1 MSAFPPNAD
10 LGNPLRA
17 MPSVLSIRDLQ
28 RRWRRVA
35 LEMQLGLDDLEQLLR
50 LDPLAVLRGLRA
62 ANAPVLRGSEPA
74 TCVQGLVRN
83 LGQALSQRLFDGEPI
98 VVAGTSSLRTLWRHA
113 IATGVA
119 AEDLARR
126 TNTVDPGTAYLVG
139 LLHDLPVWLRTIEA
153 QFQPQAG
160 HAPAAHW
167 IEHWQFPAPVAQA
180 LLALANGE
188 QGPPALASLVATV
201 RDGERLAELA
211 DYRHPSDGEDDSDS
225 DDDPD
230 AVDDEHQELGAI
242 DKADLLAAQRVRRR
256 VEGAL
261 RTFGLDPT
269 IPDSE
274 GGPLR
279 TDPRFQVNRSGGLDE
294 VVLSV
299 LGCTRSE
306 RYRGIITALTAAAVR
321 YGSYDRAFYARWNP
335 AANVLVLRS
344 KADASSR
351 RLQADT
357 LVPLPAEAEALAKAL
372 REERPAHLVAALGQR
387 HGVLGTLGTD
397 ELLAVP
403 LNREFALPAFLLL
416 DRSVTLAPIDHE
428 RDSKLATTLGLT
440 GSLLN
445 ENLLL
450 RRRRQRAQKFAV
462 IDPLTRLY
470 NRRMGLAALEREVAR
485 TERTHWPLTVLM
497 CDLDHFKHLNDTYG
511 HLQGDVALRATAD
524 VLRKTLRRS
533 DVICRFGGEEFLV
546 VLAETAPDDA
556 TVLAARLF
564 VAIEAAGQALG
575 LPMTISIGLTS
586 HRPGDRAEDLL
597 HRADGALYASKDHGR
612 NRFSADIDGYEETPQ
627 PANNRKGP
635 TSP

>member
-1 MSAFPPNAD
+1 MSAFPPIAD

-35 LEMQLGLDDLEQLLR
+35 LEMQLGLDELEQLLR

-62 ANAPVLRGSEPA
+62 ANAPVFRGRDAVDS
-74 TCVQGLVRN
+74 VRGLVRA
-83 LGQALSQRLFDGEPI
+83 LGQSLSQRLLDGEAI

-119 AEDLARR
+119 AEELARR
-126 TNTVDPGTAYLVG
+126 ANQVDPGTAYLVG
-139 LLHDLPVWLRTIEA
+139 LLHDLPDWLHTIDT

-160 HAPAAHW
+160 RTPAAQW
-167 IEHWQFPAPVAQA
+167 IEHWQLPPTIAQA
-180 LLALANGE
+180 LSALADGS
-188 QGPPALASLVATV
+188 GAPAEIAALVATV
-201 RDGERLAELA
+201 RNGERLAELA
-211 DYRHPSDGEDDSDS
+211 DYRHPNASEGGSDERDDHA
-225 DDDPD
+225 DDD
-230 AVDDEHQELGAI
+230 HHELGAV

-279 TDPRFQVNRSGGLDE
+279 VDPRFQVNRSGGLDE

-335 AANVLVLRS
+335 TESALVLRS

-357 LVPLPAEAEALAKAL
+357 LVPLPAEAEALRQAL
-372 REERPAHLVAALGQR
+372 RDERPAHLVATLGQR
-387 HGVLGTLGTD
+387 HGVLGTLGAD

-416 DRSVTLAPIDHE
+416 DRSVTLIPIDHD
-428 RDSKLATTLGLT
+428 RDVTLASTLGMT

-485 TERTHWPLTVLM
+485 TERTRRPLTVLM

-511 HLQGDVALRATAD
+511 HLQGDVALRAAAD
-524 VLRKTLRRS
+524 VLRQTLRRS

-564 VAIEAAGQALG
+564 VAIEAAGHALG

-612 NRFSADIDGYEETPQ
+612 NRFSADIDDLDDVPQ
-627 PANNRKGP
+627 PVHDGKGP
-635 TSP
+635 APA

>member
-1 MSAFPPNAD
+1 MSAFPPTAD

-35 LEMQLGLDDLEQLLR
+35 VEMQLGLDELEQLLR

-62 ANAPVLRGSEPA
+62 ANARVFRGNEPVASVR
-74 TCVQGLVRN
+74 GLVRT

-98 VVAGTSSLRTLWRHA
+98 VVAGTSSLRALWRHA

-119 AEDLARR
+119 AEELARR
-126 TNTVDPGTAYLVG
+126 ANLVDPGTAYLVG
-139 LLHDLPVWLRTIEA
+139 LLHDLPVWLRTIDA

-160 HAPAAHW
+160 HVPAAQW
-167 IEHWQFPAPVAQA
+167 IEHWQFPAPIAQA
-180 LLALANGE
+180 LLALAHGE
-188 QGPPALASLVATV
+188 DGPAGVADIVATV
-201 RDGERLAELA
+201 RNGERLAELA
-211 DYRHPSDGEDDSDS
+211 DYRHPLDGDSGFASDV
-225 DDDPD
+225 
-230 AVDDEHQELGAI
+230 ADDEHHELGAI

-274 GGPLR
+274 GGPQR
-279 TDPRFQVNRSGGLDE
+279 VDPRFQVNRSGGLDE

-306 RYRGIITALTAAAVR
+306 RYLGIITALTAAAVR

-335 AANVLVLRS
+335 TENVLVLRS

-357 LVPLPAEAEALAKAL
+357 LVPLPAEAEALQKAL

-387 HGVLGTLGTD
+387 HGVLGTLGAD

-428 RDSKLATTLGLT
+428 RDSKLASTLGLT

-485 TERTHWPLTVLM
+485 TERTRRPLTVLM

-524 VLRKTLRRS
+524 VLRQTLRRS

-612 NRFSADIDGYEETPQ
+612 NRFSADIDGSEDVPQ
-627 PANNRKGP
+627 PATDGKGP
-635 TSP
+635 GPT

>member
-1 MSAFPPNAD
+1 
-10 LGNPLRA
+10 

-35 LEMQLGLDDLEQLLR
+35 LEMQLGLDELEQLLR

-62 ANAPVLRGSEPA
+62 ANAPVLRGSEPVA
-74 TCVQGLVRN
+74 SVRN
-83 LGQALSQRLFDGEPI
+83 IVSTLGPALSKRLFDGEPT
-98 VVAGTSSLRTLWRHA
+98 VVAGTASVRALWRHA

-126 TNTVDPGTAYLVG
+126 GKQVDPGTAYLLG
-139 LLHDLPVWLRTIEA
+139 LLHDLPDWLHTIET
-153 QFQPQAG
+153 QLRPHAG
-160 HAPAAHW
+160 HATAEQW
-167 IEHWQFPAPVAQA
+167 IEHWQLPALISKA
-180 LLALANGE
+180 LLALANGDH
-188 QGPPALASLVATV
+188 GGAAVDDLIAVV
-201 RDGERLAELA
+201 RAGERLAELA
-211 DYRHPSDGEDDSDS
+211 DYHHPLDDRDAATSDLSDAG
-225 DDDPD
+225 D
-230 AVDDEHQELGAI
+230 VHELGAI
-242 DKADLLAAQRVRRR
+242 DKSDLLAAQRVRRR

-274 GGPLR
+274 SGPLR

-335 AANVLVLRS
+335 TENVLVLRS

-357 LVPLPAEAEALAKAL
+357 LVPLPAEAEALQRAL

-387 HGVLGTLGTD
+387 HGVLGTLGAD

-416 DRSVTLAPIDHE
+416 DRSLTLAPIDHE
-428 RDSKLATTLGLT
+428 RDSKLATTLGMT

-485 TERTHWPLTVLM
+485 TERTRRPLTVLM
-497 CDLDHFKHLNDTYG
+497 CDLDHFKHLNDTFG

-524 VLRKTLRRS
+524 VLRQTLRRS

-564 VAIEAAGQALG
+564 VAIEATGQALG

-586 HRPGDRAEDLL
+586 HRPGERAEDLL
-597 HRADGALYASKDHGR
+597 HRADGALYASKDQGR

-627 PANNRKGP
+627 PANDGKGP
-635 TSP
+635 ASS

>member
-1 MSAFPPNAD
+1 
-10 LGNPLRA
+10 

-35 LEMQLGLDDLEQLLR
+35 LEMQLGLDELEQLLR

-62 ANAPVLRGSEPA
+62 ANAPVFRGNEPVA
-74 TCVQGLVRN
+74 SVRGLVRT

-119 AEDLARR
+119 AEELARR
-126 TNTVDPGTAYLVG
+126 ANTVDPGTAYLVG
-139 LLHDLPVWLRTIEA
+139 LLHDLPVWLRTIDA

-160 HAPAAHW
+160 HVPTSQW
-167 IEHWQFPAPVAQA
+167 IEHWQFPAPIAQA
-180 LLALANGE
+180 LVALADGAE
-188 QGPPALASLVATV
+188 GPPAVAAIVATV
-201 RDGERLAELA
+201 RNGERLAELA
-211 DYRHPSDGEDDSDS
+211 DYRHPRDADGGNDL
-225 DDDPD
+225 DDDLD
-230 AVDDEHQELGAI
+230 ANDDEHQELGAI

-335 AANVLVLRS
+335 AENVLVLRS

-357 LVPLPAEAEALAKAL
+357 LVPLPAEAEALQKAL

-387 HGVLGTLGTD
+387 HGVLGTLAAD

-485 TERTHWPLTVLM
+485 TERTRRPLTVLM

-524 VLRKTLRRS
+524 VLRQTLRRS

-564 VAIEAAGQALG
+564 VAIEAAGHALG

-586 HRPGDRAEDLL
+586 HRLGDRAEDLL

-627 PANNRKGP
+627 PANDGKGP
-635 TSP
+635 ASP

>member
-1 MSAFPPNAD
+1 
-10 LGNPLRA
+10 

-35 LEMQLGLDDLEQLLR
+35 LEMQLGLDELEQLLR

-62 ANAPVLRGSEPA
+62 ANAPVFRGNEP
-74 TCVQGLVRN
+74 VGSVHGLVRT
-83 LGQALSQRLFDGEPI
+83 LGQALSQRLFDGEPF
-98 VVAGTSSLRTLWRHA
+98 VVAGTSTLRALWRHA

-119 AEDLARR
+119 AEELARR
-126 TNTVDPGTAYLVG
+126 ANDVDPGTAYLVG
-139 LLHDLPVWLRTIEA
+139 LLHDLPDWLRTIDA
-153 QFQPQAG
+153 QFQPQAS
-160 HAPAAHW
+160 HVPAAQW
-167 IEHWQFPAPVAQA
+167 IEHWQFPAPIAQA
-180 LLALANGE
+180 LQALANGDD
-188 QGPPALASLVATV
+188 GPPAVADIVATV
-201 RDGERLAELA
+201 RNGERLAELA
-211 DYRHPSDGEDDSDS
+211 DYRHPHDGVDGATDDGDL
-225 DDDPD
+225 DG
-230 AVDDEHQELGAI
+230 DDEDGHQELGAI
-242 DKADLLAAQRVRRR
+242 DKSDLLAAQRVRRR

-274 GGPLR
+274 GGPLG

-321 YGSYDRAFYARWNP
+321 YGSYDRAFYARWNQ
-335 AANVLVLRS
+335 AENVLVLRS

-357 LVPLPAEAEALAKAL
+357 LVPLPAEAEALQKAL
-372 REERPAHLVAALGQR
+372 HEERPAHLVAALGQR
-387 HGVLGTLGTD
+387 HGVLGTLGAD

-428 RDSKLATTLGLT
+428 RDSKLASTLGLT

-485 TERTHWPLTVLM
+485 TERTHRPLTVLM

-524 VLRKTLRRS
+524 VLRQTLRRS

-586 HRPGDRAEDLL
+586 HRSGDRAEDLL

-612 NRFSADIDGYEETPQ
+612 NRFSADIDVYEETPQ
-627 PANNRKGP
+627 PANDGKGP
-635 TSP
+635 ASP

>member
-1 MSAFPPNAD
+1 MSAFPPIAD

-35 LEMQLGLDDLEQLLR
+35 LEMQLGLDELEQLLR

-62 ANAPVLRGSEPA
+62 ANAPVFRGRDPVVS
-74 TCVQGLVRN
+74 VRGLVRA
-83 LGQALSQRLFDGEPI
+83 LGQSLSQRLLDGEAI

-119 AEDLARR
+119 AEELAKRA
-126 TNTVDPGTAYLVG
+126 TDVDPGTAYLVG
-139 LLHDLPVWLRTIEA
+139 LLHDLTDWLRTIDT

-160 HAPAAHW
+160 RTPTEQW
-167 IEHWQFPAPVAQA
+167 IEHWQLPQPIAQA
-180 LLALANGE
+180 LLALHDGSD
-188 QGPPALASLVATV
+188 GPAEVADIVATV
-201 RDGERLAELA
+201 RNGERLAELA
-211 DYRHPSDGEDDSDS
+211 DYRHPSDGESGGDGL
-225 DDDPD
+225 DDD
-230 AVDDEHQELGAI
+230 DDHHELGAI
-242 DKADLLAAQRVRRR
+242 DKSDLLAAQRVRRR

-279 TDPRFQVNRSGGLDE
+279 VDPRFQVNRSGGLDE

-335 AANVLVLRS
+335 TENVLVLRS

-357 LVPLPAEAEALAKAL
+357 LVPLPAEAEALRHAL
-372 REERPAHLVAALGQR
+372 RDERPAHLVATLGQR
-387 HGVLGTLGTD
+387 HGVLGTLGAD

-416 DRSVTLAPIDHE
+416 DRSVTLAPIDHD
-428 RDSKLATTLGLT
+428 RDVTLASTLGMT

-485 TERTHWPLTVLM
+485 TERTRRPLTVLM

-511 HLQGDVALRATAD
+511 HLQGDVALRAAAD
-524 VLRKTLRRS
+524 VLRQTLRRS

-564 VAIEAAGQALG
+564 VAIEAAGHALG

-612 NRFSADIDGYEETPQ
+612 NRFSADIDVLDDVPEPVNDGKGQ
-627 PANNRKGP
+627 DPA
-635 TSP
+635 